1 MYNLEGR
8 LDEGNEARDM
18 EYFMALALA
27 LEQKMEMAR
36 LADTDMKHSEWQ
48 AFVILHI

>member
-18 EYFMALALA
+18 EYFMALALEFRA
-27 LEQKMEMAR
+27 E
-36 LADTDMKHSEWQ
+36 DGDG
-48 AFVILHI
+48 